1 MVCVNNLK
9 TTSKLE
15 QMDIDLNIIMDV
27 RDYILC
33 FVDGLILT
41 NF

>member
-15 QMDIDLNIIMDV
+15 QMDIDLNIIMDG

>member
-15 QMDIDLNIIMDV
+15 QMDIDLNIIMDG

-33 FVDGLILT
+33 FVDGLKVF
-41 NF
+41 N